1 MEQNSVKTA
10 VTPQPSTAIPADHGG
25 LRFGAPQHFSYTWL
39 KKHAESLAAAPYQA
53 PPQPDPSV
61 VANIDYD
68 AYGHLKYKLDFALYG
83 DAQPGVFP
91 ITFMFVGHYFPKT
104 VRMYAVEKGAELARE
119 IVYDPN
125 YFDIPTSNVARKLPA
140 DRCCFAGFWVREAK
154 DGPLDWRQEEPW
166 ATFLSPSCFL
176 ANDELRQVC
185 ISPRGNAVTPCGTG
199 HEVFP

>member
-1 MEQNSVKTA
+1 MEQTSVKPA

-39 KKHAESLAAAPYQA
+39 KEHAESLAAATYQA
-53 PPQPDPSV
+53 PPQPDASV

-104 VRMYAVEKGAELARE
+104 VRMYAVEKGSELARE
-119 IVYDPN
+119 IIYDPD
-125 YFDIPTSNVARKLPA
+125 YFEIPTGNVARRLPA
-140 DRCCFAGFWVREAK
+140 GPFCFAGFLVREAK
-154 DGPLDWRQEEPW
+154 DGSLDWRHEEPW
-166 ATFLSPSCFL
+166 ATFLGASYFRS
-176 ANDELRQVC
+176 EVEIVQV
-185 ISPRGNAVTPCGTG
+185 
-199 HEVFP
+199 

>member
-39 KKHAESLAAAPYQA
+39 KKHAESLAAAPNQA

-104 VRMYAVEKGAELARE
+104 VRMYAVEKGSELARE
-119 IVYDPN
+119 IIYDPD
-125 YFDIPTSNVARKLPA
+125 YFEIPTGHVARRLPA
-140 DRCCFAGFWVREAK
+140 VPSRLSGFWVAGGK
-154 DGPLDWRQEEPW
+154 NGPLGLRP
-166 ATFLSPSCFL
+166 ARPR
-176 ANDELRQVC
+176 AN
-185 ISPRGNAVTPCGTG
+185 
-199 HEVFP
+199 F